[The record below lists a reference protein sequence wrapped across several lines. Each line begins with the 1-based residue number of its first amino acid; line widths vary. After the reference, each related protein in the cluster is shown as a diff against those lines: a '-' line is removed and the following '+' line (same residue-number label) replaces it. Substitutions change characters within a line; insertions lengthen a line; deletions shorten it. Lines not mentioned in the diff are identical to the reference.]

1 MPNTLSSMPIICIQS
16 FFFDFATINGL
27 SDVDAYIIKLKN
39 LGYIAIKIHPRIAN
53 IAFDHPLLKEAIVAA
68 NRHGLGVLLCT
79 YFWNAC
85 GLATNIEELVKLLV
99 QVPDQKI
106 VLLHGGAVRLLEVT
120 EIVRQFPNALLD
132 LSLTLCKYE
141 GSSLDMD
148 IQFLFNQFDR
158 RICIGSDSPEFDH
171 AALRRRF
178 DYFSTKLDTVKAR
191 NIAYKNLMKH
201 LNINDP
207 D

>member
-1 MPNTLSSMPIICIQS
+1 MTRIPIFDSLTHPMPNKAWIDNKYAGLNGIEQQLKSMHQHQIAWGLAVGLGTSIGGYTEDSYAQYIKQHADNLYPVV
-16 FFFDFATINGL
+16 FFDFATINGL

-106 VLLHGGAVRLLEVT
+106 VLLHGGAVRLKV
-120 EIVRQFPNALLD
+120 NA
-132 LSLTLCKYE
+132 K
-141 GSSLDMD
+141 
-148 IQFLFNQFDR
+148 
-158 RICIGSDSPEFDH
+158 P
-171 AALRRRF
+171 
-178 DYFSTKLDTVKAR
+178 VK
-191 NIAYKNLMKH
+191 H
-201 LNINDP
+201 
-207 D
+207 